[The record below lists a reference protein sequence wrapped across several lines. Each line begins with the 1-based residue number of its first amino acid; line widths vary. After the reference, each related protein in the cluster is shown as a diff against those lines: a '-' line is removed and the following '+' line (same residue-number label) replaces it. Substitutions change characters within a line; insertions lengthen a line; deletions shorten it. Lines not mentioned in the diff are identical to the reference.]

1 MSTAWRL
8 RIEVVIV
15 LGLTL
20 GASAVY
26 SMVSLAAKL
35 TEERALA
42 DQSVALNPSRS
53 SREWLDFTYQFLD
66 DFFGLFAASETM
78 EYTAEAPSVNP
89 RTITTS
95 IRRRHAV
102 DMR

>member
-1 MSTAWRL
+1 MSPAWRL

-26 SMVSLAAKL
+26 SIVSLASKL
-35 TEERALA
+35 TEERALG

-53 SREWLDFTYQFLD
+53 TREWLDFTYQFLD
-66 DFFGLFAASETM
+66 VFFGLFAVAQIGRASCRER
-78 EYTAEAPSVNP
+78 VL
-89 RTITTS
+89 
-95 IRRRHAV
+95 
-102 DMR
+102 